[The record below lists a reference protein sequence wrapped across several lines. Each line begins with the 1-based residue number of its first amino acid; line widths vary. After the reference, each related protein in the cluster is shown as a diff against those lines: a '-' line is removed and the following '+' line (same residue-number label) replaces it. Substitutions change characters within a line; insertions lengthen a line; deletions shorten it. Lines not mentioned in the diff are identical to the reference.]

1 MRATGTNSLDDWPG
15 SGRDGFGYLVEA
27 AGRGGRWRDGDAGGR
42 AGNAGEGAEVA
53 GLLESGRGTAA
64 VDADK
69 DGDDA
74 EVQKHDGT
82 DGEHGSHGV
91 YGFVGLV
98 FTGWK
103 NLRVRA
109 GQGPGRRARRRGR
122 ARRSRG
128 TCQG

>member
-1 MRATGTNSLDDWPG
+1 LGDGQALATCDDIEALALDDGVRATGTDGLDDWPG
-15 SGRDGFGYLVEA
+15 SGRDGLGDLIEA
-27 AGRGGRWRDGDAGGR
+27 AGRSGRWRDGDAGGR

-82 DGEHGSHGV
+82 DG
-91 YGFVGLV
+91 
-98 FTGWK
+98 
-103 NLRVRA
+103 
-109 GQGPGRRARRRGR
+109 
-122 ARRSRG
+122 
-128 TCQG
+128 